1 MRFDIKIAR
10 EVDGRFIAE
19 VPSLPSVLAY
29 GASAEEAGRRA
40 AALVLRVLAEQIE
53 HGEHGKQEPIEITIG
68 LAAGPL
74 RVGEG
79 PSDGQ

>member
-10 EVDGRFIAE
+10 EVDGGRFIAE
-19 VPSLPSVLAY
+19 VPSLPRVLAY

-40 AALVLRVLAEQIE
+40 AALVLRALAEQIE

-68 LAAGPL
+68 LAAQP
-74 RVGEG
+74 
-79 PSDGQ
+79 